1 MLGVFWNNFKKFRL
15 AQSPLLGISGTRELN
30 VLFIVR
36 ERLWRSLKSAILPQ
50 GVFQH
55 QCGNFLLLESRIL
68 ALESGVQLKEYEI
81 PLTIAIWNP
90 SSTDKESCNWDAIIQ
105 DCLAFSPWRGGR
117 VLPEKLGGGVCGTF
131 SETLTLF
138 QTKICDFPFPIKTWS
153 KIWYPISD
161 LTLKSIHYLTPALQ
175 SVP

>member
-15 AQSPLLGISGTRELN
+15 AQSPLLGISGIRELN

-50 GVFQH
+50 GVFHSQH

-81 PLTIAIWNP
+81 PLTIAIWNLR
-90 SSTDKESCNWDAIIQ
+90 STDKESCNWDAIIQ
-105 DCLAFSPWRGGR
+105 DCLAFSP
-117 VLPEKLGGGVCGTF
+117 PPGGGTLRKIGWGYVRHVSWNPYPISDQNLWF
-131 SETLTLF
+131 SLPYLRPDQKFDTLF
-138 QTKICDFPFPIKTWS
+138 QTWPLNQYTI
-153 KIWYPISD
+153 
-161 LTLKSIHYLTPALQ
+161 
-175 SVP
+175 

>member
-1 MLGVFWNNFKKFRL
+1 MNVKIHGGGYSHIVRKAVCMLGVFWNNFKKFRL
-15 AQSPLLGISGTRELN
+15 AQSPLLGISGIRELN

-50 GVFQH
+50 GVFHSQH

-81 PLTIAIWNP
+81 PLTIAIWNL

-105 DCLAFSPWRGGR
+105 DCLAFSPGGG

-131 SETLTLF
+131 PEILTLF
-138 QTKICDFPFPIKTWS
+138 QTKICDFP
-153 KIWYPISD
+153 YPI
-161 LTLKSIHYLTPALQ
+161 
-175 SVP
+175 

>member
-15 AQSPLLGISGTRELN
+15 AQSPLLGISGIRELN

-50 GVFQH
+50 GVFHSQH

-90 SSTDKESCNWDAIIQ
+90 S
-105 DCLAFSPWRGGR
+105 
-117 VLPEKLGGGVCGTF
+117 GGGGTPRKIGWGCVRHISWNPYPISHQNLWF
-131 SETLTLF
+131 SLPYLRPDQKFDTLF
-138 QTKICDFPFPIKTWS
+138 QTWPLNQYT
-153 KIWYPISD
+153 ISH
-161 LTLKSIHYLTPALQ
+161 LPYNQIPRSNQ
-175 SVP
+175 C